1 MLWLAVEALTPVR
14 SIDHERAERHQ
25 PAVLG
30 AGWDG
35 GRGCPRAGKNSDY
48 RPGRRVDRGAA
59 PGAPALRVR

>member
-35 GRGCPRAGKNSDY
+35 GRGCPPAGKKL
-48 RPGRRVDRGAA
+48 GLA
-59 PGAPALRVR
+59 PGPPRRSGCRTRAPALRDR